1 MDLWTF
7 ILGVVILA
15 PIAKAIGVRI
25 QRGGAPPQN
34 VADLK
39 KTLHVTEQRLAE
51 TEARLAAVEERVD
64 FYEKLLAN
72 PTNKT
77 TPH

>member
-1 MDLWTF
+1 MDLWMV
-7 ILGVVILA
+7 ILGVVVLA

-25 QRGGAPPQN
+25 ARGGPPPQN

-72 PTNKT
+72 PTNKS
-77 TPH
+77 PQN